1 MCGISGS
8 INTDVRTIAEKQR
21 HRGPDNFS
29 VNQMFA
35 HNRLSIIDLSENGN
49 QPMTYGGYEITFN
62 GEIYNYK
69 ELASYLHVNDDLG
82 DFIQAGDTFTFLKY
96 ISKFGI
102 KKALN
107 DSVGMWAFGLLDKRE
122 NKIHLVVDRLGEK
135 PLYYFQEGEVFAFSS
150 SPAALLH
157 LKDKW
162 KINEQAFSSFWKL
175 GATMYHSLWEGIK
188 RVYASEHVIYDIE
201 TKTITTERYWQP
213 EYKPNEDLREL
224 IFDAIKKVKVS
235 DVPVYI
241 FLSGG
246 IDSTLVASQ
255 FQNAI
260 HMDGPELPYAKQVAE
275 RFDLNLEVVS
285 PKNTDAVKAMT
296 DYVLKCGEPSM
307 SAVIPYLTSE
317 AASKFCKVAV
327 SANGADELFFGY
339 DRTTEKVSLEQFNHI
354 FRKDDISVHHDAIRD
369 MRISTGR
376 WFELQAYV
384 QHDLNKTLDFASMAH
399 GLEVR
404 SPFLN
409 HKLVEAA
416 LSTPK
421 EKIGRKQIL
430 KDILKEFG
438 FNNAFLNRP
447 KQGFSLY
454 QKPTNYDVDGAF
466 TWAVKNGW
474 LKNQNYSGRDLLY
487 LKASAFSFKIWWETF
502 KEKIH

>member
-162 KINEQAFSSFWKL
+162 KINEQAF
-175 GATMYHSLWEGIK
+175 G
-188 RVYASEHVIYDIE
+188 
-201 TKTITTERYWQP
+201 
-213 EYKPNEDLREL
+213 
-224 IFDAIKKVKVS
+224 
-235 DVPVYI
+235 
-241 FLSGG
+241 
-246 IDSTLVASQ
+246 
-255 FQNAI
+255 
-260 HMDGPELPYAKQVAE
+260 
-275 RFDLNLEVVS
+275 NLEQ
-285 PKNTDAVKAMT
+285 PCITA
-296 DYVLKCGEPSM
+296 
-307 SAVIPYLTSE
+307 
-317 AASKFCKVAV
+317 
-327 SANGADELFFGY
+327 FG
-339 DRTTEKVSLEQFNHI
+339 
-354 FRKDDISVHHDAIRD
+354 
-369 MRISTGR
+369 
-376 WFELQAYV
+376 
-384 QHDLNKTLDFASMAH
+384 
-399 GLEVR
+399 
-404 SPFLN
+404 
-409 HKLVEAA
+409 
-416 LSTPK
+416 K
-421 EKIGRKQIL
+421 E
-430 KDILKEFG
+430 
-438 FNNAFLNRP
+438 
-447 KQGFSLY
+447 
-454 QKPTNYDVDGAF
+454 
-466 TWAVKNGW
+466 
-474 LKNQNYSGRDLLY
+474 
-487 LKASAFSFKIWWETF
+487 
-502 KEKIH
+502 